1 MQGKPVI
8 QKSRVRVTVAYRT
21 RSRDKAV
28 QKTSKNRQKFMCLI
42 IYEQKIVFEI
52 LLRLLVSNRAKIHS

>member
-21 RSRDKAV
+21 RSRDKGV
-28 QKTSKNRQKFMCLI
+28 QKMSKNRQKSMCLI

>member
-8 QKSRVRVTVAYRT
+8 QKSRVRVTVAYQT
-21 RSRDKAV
+21 HSRDKGV
-28 QKTSKNRQKFMCLI
+28 QKMSKNRQKSMCLI

>member
-8 QKSRVRVTVAYRT
+8 QKSRVRETVAYQT
-21 RSRDKAV
+21 HSRDKGV
-28 QKTSKNRQKFMCLI
+28 QKMSKNRQKSMCLI